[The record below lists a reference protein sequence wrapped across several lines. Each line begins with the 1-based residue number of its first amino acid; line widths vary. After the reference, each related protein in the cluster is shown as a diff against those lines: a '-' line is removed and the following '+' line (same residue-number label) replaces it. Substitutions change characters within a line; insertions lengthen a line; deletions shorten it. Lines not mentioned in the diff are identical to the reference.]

1 MSGEDSRT
9 TLNDSG
15 ARAAAGAGS
24 VGPTLRARREQLGW
38 ALPDVAAWLRIRL
51 SFLEAM
57 EDDRVKDLPGNVY
70 TLGFLRTYAQ
80 ALGLDAEALVARFKT
95 EARGRIDCKPE
106 LSFPAPAASGA
117 MPVGVMV
124 LLGVVIIVLA
134 YVGWYRMT
142 GGQSAPPQ
150 PVPSVFSA
158 IPGMTRQ
165 APTSPQVASVLPPE
179 RAPGPPRP
187 LSGAEK
193 SAITDGDLPADPT
206 PVPDSHAEPG
216 APAAMADSAGNDAAV
231 PAGVPSVAQPAAPG
245 TTPAA
250 VAPAA
255 PAPAPVPA
263 APAAGTAPGQ
273 IILTASAQTWVQVRV
288 AGGPVIYD
296 HILQAGESWSA
307 PQDKTDLL
315 LTVGNAGGL
324 VVSADG
330 VTTQPLGRNG
340 AVRRNL
346 PLTRDAVRS
355 GAIVASVPAPAAQP
369 APSTPPQRVE
379 SAGQAQAPKP
389 PPAAGGQ

>member
-1 MSGEDSRT
+1 M
-9 TLNDSG
+9 NDSG
-15 ARAAAGAGS
+15 ARASTGAAG
-24 VGPTLRARREQLGW
+24 VGPALRARREQLGW
-38 ALPDVAAWLRIRL
+38 ALPDVATWLRIRL

-57 EDDRVKDLPGNVY
+57 EEGRVKDLPGNVY

-80 ALGLDAEALVARFKT
+80 ALGLDADAVVTRFKADT
-95 EARGRIDCKPE
+95 RGSIDCKPE
-106 LSFPAPAASGA
+106 LSFPAPASTGA

-124 LLGVVIIVLA
+124 LLGGVIIVLA

-142 GGQSAPPQ
+142 DGQSAPPQ

-179 RAPGPPRP
+179 RAPIPPRP
-187 LSGAEK
+187 LPEPEK
-193 SAITDGDLPADPT
+193 SAITDGDIPAEPT
-206 PVPDSHAEPG
+206 PVPGSQVEQGASPA
-216 APAAMADSAGNDAAV
+216 APAANADASAAPVAV
-231 PAGVPSVAQPAAPG
+231 PSMTQPAAPG
-245 TTPAA
+245 TAPVPVSPPAQ
-250 VAPAA
+250 A
-255 PAPAPVPA
+255 PAPAAATPA
-263 APAAGTAPGQ
+263 GQ
-273 IILTASAQTWVQVRV
+273 IVLTASAQTWVQVRV

-340 AVRRNL
+340 TVRRNL

-355 GAIVASVPAPAAQP
+355 GSIVAAVPAPTVRPAPAAAPERVDGAGHPPAPQP
-369 APSTPPQRVE
+369 APAKSGE
-379 SAGQAQAPKP
+379 
-389 PPAAGGQ
+389 

>member
-1 MSGEDSRT
+1 MSEDDART

-15 ARAAAGAGS
+15 ARASTGAAG
-24 VGPTLRARREQLGW
+24 VGPALRARREQLGW

-57 EDDRVKDLPGNVY
+57 EDGRVKDLPGNVY

-80 ALGLDAEALVARFKT
+80 ALGLDDNAVVARFKAD
-95 EARGRIDCKPE
+95 ARDSIDCKPE
-106 LSFPAPAASGA
+106 LSFPAPASTGA

-124 LLGVVIIVLA
+124 LLGGVIIVLA

-142 GGQSAPPQ
+142 GGQSASPQ
-150 PVPSVFSA
+150 PVPSVFST

-165 APTSPQVASVLPPE
+165 ASTSPQVASVLPPE
-179 RAPGPPRP
+179 RAAIPPRP
-187 LSGAEK
+187 LSEPEK
-193 SAITDGDLPADPT
+193 SAITDGDIPAEPT
-206 PVPDSHAEPG
+206 PVPGSHVEPDALPTASTDSTDASAAPGG
-216 APAAMADSAGNDAAV
+216 APAI
-231 PAGVPSVAQPAAPG
+231 AQPTAPG

-250 VAPAA
+250 VPPTPAQ
-255 PAPAPVPA
+255 APVPA
-263 APAAGTAPGQ
+263 AATPAGQ
-273 IILTASAQTWVQVRV
+273 IVLTASAQSWVQVRV

-315 LTVGNAGGL
+315 LTVGNAGGV

-346 PLTRDAVRS
+346 PLTRAAVRS
-355 GAIVASVPAPAAQP
+355 GSIVASVPAPAALP
-369 APSTPPQRVE
+369 AQAATPERVDG
-379 SAGQAQAPKP
+379 AGQARAAQPG
-389 PPAAGGQ
+389 PAESGQ

>member
-15 ARAAAGAGS
+15 ARASAGAGN

-80 ALGLDAEALVARFKT
+80 ALGLDAEALVARFKS
-95 EARGRIDCKPE
+95 EARGTIDCKPE

-124 LLGVVIIVLA
+124 LLGGVIIVLA

-165 APTSPQVASVLPPE
+165 AATSPQVASVLPPE
-179 RAPGPPRP
+179 RAPIPPRP
-187 LSGAEK
+187 LTGAEK
-193 SAITDGDLPADPT
+193 SAITDGDIPAEPT
-206 PVPDSHAEPG
+206 PVPGSHAEPG
-216 APAAMADSAGNDAAV
+216 APAATPGGPDDAAA
-231 PAGVPSVAQPAAPG
+231 PAGTPAVAQPVAPG
-245 TTPAA
+245 T
-250 VAPAA
+250 
-255 PAPAPVPA
+255 APAPVPA

-273 IILTASAQTWVQVRV
+273 IVLTASAQTWVQVRV

-296 HILQAGESWSA
+296 HILQAGESWSV

-369 APSTPPQRVE
+369 ARSAPPQPAE
-379 SAGQAQAPKP
+379 SAVKPQAPKP